1 LDTLGIVARVCILG
15 TVILLLNAT
24 LLAYKRVK
32 SKRLMLMCVAFSIA
46 FVHALIMVCEIFSQ
60 IIDDVFTETSGLLM
74 LFGTF
79 FVMVLAMLMD

>member
-1 LDTLGIVARVCILG
+1 MDTLGIIARVCILAA
-15 TVILLLNAT
+15 VILLLNAT

-32 SKRLMLMCVAFSIA
+32 NKRLLLMCFAFSIS

-60 IIDDVFTETSGLLM
+60 IVDDAFTETSSLLM

-79 FVMVLAMLMD
+79 FVMVLAMLLD